1 MRILPRTCLV
11 GLAALA
17 GAAPAAAGTIRHL
30 PPAEA
35 APARPLEVTAEVGAG
50 WDATLTLHYRP
61 MTGAGAWSTA
71 AFTRSEPTEWR
82 AEVPAEAVV
91 WPGVEYYID
100 SVGPGEAA
108 AVVPEFASAD
118 DPHGVRIVRGRHD
131 LRRERELAR
140 VDHRRSR
147 VHVAG
152 EMIDYGSRQLGAPYG
167 RVRDA
172 YYRIDADFAYR
183 LLAYPLEQIRLGY
196 TRMIGDVPNTLRDDP
211 DGCPAVDPPD
221 CSLRAGFKVGG
232 WFELRFGVG
241 DGVDIDARAMVMATN
256 VGFGVG
262 GRGELRFGNED
273 ANHVAVGAE
282 ALQDIGATGFFR
294 LGWAT
299 VPQLPMAATVEVTDL
314 PSEVRA
320 AGIRFVYDV
329 GLPLGPGLRIGGRIG
344 YQARDADVGGLS
356 GGGNLT
362 VDF

>member
-1 MRILPRTCLV
+1 MRPLAITILV
-11 GLAALA
+11 VAAS
-17 GAAPAAAGTIRHL
+17 AAPAAASEIRHV

-35 APARPLEVTAEVGAG
+35 TPDQPLELVAEVSGAF
-50 WDATLTLHYRP
+50 DATLNLHYRP
-61 MTGAGAWSTA
+61 IGAGAWSTA
-71 AFTRSEPTEWR
+71 AFTRTDQQHWRAVVPTES
-82 AEVPAEAVV
+82 VL

-100 SVGPGEAA
+100 SIGPGEEA

-118 DPHGVRIVRGRHD
+118 DPHGVRILRTKSE

-140 VDHRRSR
+140 VGRRRSR
-147 VHVAG
+147 VHVGG
-152 EMIDYGSRQLGAPYG
+152 EYVDYGRRALGPPYG
-167 RVRDA
+167 EVRDS

-196 TRMIGDVPNTLRDDP
+196 TRMIGDVPDTLRDDP
-211 DGCPAVDPPD
+211 EGCPQVDPPD

-232 WFELRFGVG
+232 WFELRFGIG
-241 DGVDIDARAMVMATN
+241 DGVDLDARAMVMATN

-262 GRGELRFGNED
+262 GRGELRFGDED

-282 ALQDIGATGFFR
+282 ALQDIGTTAFFR

-299 VPQLPMAATVEVTDL
+299 VPRLPMAATVEVTDL

-320 AGIRFVYDV
+320 AGVRFVYDV
-329 GLPLGPGLRIGGRIG
+329 AFPLSAGVKVGGRVG
-344 YQARDADVGGLS
+344 YQARDADVGGVS